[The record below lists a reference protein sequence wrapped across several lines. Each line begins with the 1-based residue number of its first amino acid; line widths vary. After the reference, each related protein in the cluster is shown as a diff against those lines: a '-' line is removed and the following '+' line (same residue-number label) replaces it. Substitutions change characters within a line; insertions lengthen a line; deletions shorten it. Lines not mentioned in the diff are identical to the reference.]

1 LTEKL
6 PMSDK
11 FIRRVC
17 SGGALMALAAVSV
30 LAITNPALA
39 ETAAPGVQASH
50 VYTTAVPP
58 TPAPPPVIEDD
69 RRVLRG
75 DKLVTSGT
83 FILRSDE
90 ILQGD
95 LTVMGGEAI
104 LQEGSRVQGTVSV
117 LGGSLDVYGELRGNL
132 TQLGGTLRL
141 RSSASVLGRLS
152 TVGGNLQRDSGA
164 YVAQQDADIARTGW
178 RWNIPPFFRNLAQS
192 FSDTVRGVF
201 GAITGIIIITLLSI
215 AVMALFPTNVAV
227 IAQTARQQTLASG
240 SIGILTYIAIPII
253 VAILAIT
260 ICLIPAAIILVIAWV
275 LAIVVGWASIA
286 RILGERL
293 AVGFALRNW
302 SPIGEM
308 ALGAAVLAALGAL
321 PIVGWLVGLAASA
334 VGIGALL
341 LTRAGTLAY
350 PAPAATVPHDP
361 AGSLPPP
368 SV

>member
-1 LTEKL
+1 
-6 PMSDK
+6 MSDK
-11 FIRRVC
+11 LIWRVC

-30 LAITNPALA
+30 LAITNPAMA

-69 RRVLRG
+69 RRVVRG
-75 DKLVTSGT
+75 DKLVTGGT
-83 FILRSDE
+83 FILHSDE
-90 ILQGD
+90 TLRGD

-104 LQEGSRVQGTVSV
+104 VQEGSRVQGDVSV
-117 LGGSLDVYGELRGNL
+117 LGGRLDVYGELSGNL
-132 TQLGGTLRL
+132 TQVGGNLRL
-141 RSSASVLGRLS
+141 RSSARVLGQLS
-152 TVGGNLQRDSGA
+152 AVGGTLERDSGA
-164 YVAQQDADIARTGW
+164 YVAPQQHTETAGTDW
-178 RWNIPPFFRNLAQS
+178 RWDIPPFFRNLAQS

-215 AVMALFPTNVAV
+215 AVMALFPSNVAV

-253 VAILAIT
+253 IAILAIT

-308 ALGAAVLAALGAL
+308 ALGAAVLAAIGAL
-321 PIVGWLVGLAASA
+321 PIIGWLVGLLASA
-334 VGIGALL
+334 VGIGALV